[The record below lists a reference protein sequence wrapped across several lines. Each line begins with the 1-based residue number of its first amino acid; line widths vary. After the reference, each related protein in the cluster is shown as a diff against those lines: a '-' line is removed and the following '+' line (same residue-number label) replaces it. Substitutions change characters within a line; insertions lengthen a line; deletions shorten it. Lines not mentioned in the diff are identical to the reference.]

1 MGTSV
6 RSASLQDRSDLVR
19 FGNSCIDLLMLDY
32 LWTLAVETKDP
43 EAAGIGRRMLALIG
57 TMRHEGGRASE
68 LVRSS
73 RVELNSTWPQ
83 IREQHRLPQE
93 QMAAIDGFIKEYG
106 GLGDA
111 GFSVA
116 QELDNTLGAE
126 ASAIAGKIADFER
139 GGGSAGDMSRRGK
152 IMLGV
157 FGICVFA
164 VVAFPIAT
172 GALPLTLAGV
182 GAALIWSSK
191 DLALVC
197 AGVAGSE
204 IVRK

>member
-126 ASAIAGKIADFER
+126 ASAIAGKIADFEDRARRWLGR
-139 GGGSAGDMSRRGK
+139 GYESAWQNHARRLWNLRICCRRIPNCNWSLAINSRWRRSC
-152 IMLGV
+152 LN
-157 FGICVFA
+157 
-164 VVAFPIAT
+164 
-172 GALPLTLAGV
+172 
-182 GAALIWSSK
+182 
-191 DLALVC
+191 LV
-197 AGVAGSE
+197 
-204 IVRK
+204 